1 MLKKIFIGSISGLC
15 LLGTLS
21 SCGENSDNHATTN
34 SADVIDDKVKV
45 TYKNDIYSEESYS
58 TLASTSGKEF
68 EKGDSLEFAFN
79 IKGNIRIK
87 SISYNVKYDGGEAY
101 VGYPTVVKH
110 YDKIDDS
117 VFEDWN
123 VTYTS
128 YNTDRG
134 KGEHCS
140 DLETSYS
147 FSLRTTV
154 FLSPSASIKQE
165 YIKDTKYLD
174 TKTYATLSESVI
186 DYTTT
191 KKASISDLT
200 INASKGDWLRISFNT
215 YAGCSYSYN
224 YLWYMYGSYET
235 TSSEDGYKDF
245 HSQKLTVSDF
255 KIDYEKI

>member
-1 MLKKIFIGSISGLC
+1 MLKKILIGSISGLC

-21 SCGENSDNHATTN
+21 SCGENSDTSDATN

-68 EKGDSLEFAFN
+68 EKGDSLEFSFN
-79 IKGNIRIK
+79 IKENIRIK
-87 SISYNVKYDGGEAY
+87 SISYNVKYDGGETN
-101 VGYPTVVKH
+101 VGYPIVVKH
-110 YDKIDDS
+110 YDKVDDS

-123 VTYTS
+123 ETYTS

-140 DLETSYS
+140 DLKTSYS
-147 FSLRTTV
+147 FSLKTTV
-154 FLSPSASIKQE
+154 FLAPSASIE
-165 YIKDTKYLD
+165 YDYIKDTKYLD
-174 TKTYATLSESVI
+174 TKKYETLKESVI

-191 KKASISDLT
+191 KKASISNLT

-215 YAGCSYSYN
+215 YAGCSFSYN

-235 TSSEDGYKDF
+235 TSSKDGYQDF